1 MFCHLNLVICH
12 YFVICAL
19 SFVIKTMLSNPILQE
34 ALRIILYGTLVVL
47 FISVNAL
54 FLVWMER
61 RVSARIQLRR
71 GPIHVGWQGLLQ
83 TAADAIKLLSKELVL
98 PKDVDKFLYVLAPVL
113 VFAPIL
119 SAFIVLPLG
128 PHIIIRDL
136 NVGFLFVFSLTN
148 ISFIG
153 IFIAGWSSN
162 NKYAL
167 LGSMRAVAQNIS
179 YEIPLLLSTMGVV
192 IAAQSLKMSDLVS
205 AQSKNWFIVTQPVA
219 FLIFLCASLAEA
231 NRAPFDIPEAE
242 SELVAGFHTEYSGMR
257 FALFF
262 LGEYTAIFVSSAI
275 AATLFLGGWR
285 GPFMAGPFWLLLKIY
300 GLVLVIMWIRW
311 TFPRL
316 RSDQLMNFAWKV
328 LIPFAIVNVFVT
340 ALVITLQKY
349 FA

>member
-1 MFCHLNLVICH
+1 MIFKEL
-12 YFVICAL
+12 
-19 SFVIKTMLSNPILQE
+19 IK
-34 ALRIILYGTLVVL
+34 IIIYGTLVVL

-54 FLVWMER
+54 FLVWAER

-83 TAADAIKLLSKELVL
+83 TVADAVKLISKELVL
-98 PKDVDKFLYVLAPVL
+98 PKEADRFLYILAPML
-113 VFAPIL
+113 VFAPLL
-119 SAFIVLPLG
+119 SAFLVLPLAQNVV
-128 PHIIIRDL
+128 IRDL
-136 NVGFLFVFSLTN
+136 NIGFLFIFSLTN
-148 ISFIG
+148 ITFIG

-192 IAAQSLKMSDLVS
+192 LLTGTLKMSELVP
-205 AQSKNWFIVTQPVA
+205 AQAKGWFLFTQPVA
-219 FLIFLCASLAEA
+219 FLIFLCSSLAEA

-262 LGEYTAIFVSSAI
+262 LGEYTAIFISSAI
-275 AATLFLGGWR
+275 AAALFLGGWQ
-285 GPFMAGPFWLLLKIY
+285 GPLLP
-300 GLVLVIMWIRW
+300 GLVWFLIKTYGIIFIVMWIRW

-316 RSDQLMNFAWKV
+316 RSDQLMALAWKV
-328 LIPFAIVNVFVT
+328 LIPLAMVNVFVT
-340 ALVITLQKY
+340 ALVLELQKIL
-349 FA
+349 A

>member
-1 MFCHLNLVICH
+1 MLNH
-12 YFVICAL
+12 
-19 SFVIKTMLSNPILQE
+19 PILQE
-34 ALRIILYGTLVVL
+34 TLRIIFWGTFVTIFV
-47 FISVNAL
+47 SVNAL

-61 RVSARIQLRR
+61 RVSAQIQSRR
-71 GPIHVGWQGLLQ
+71 GPIHVGPQGLLQ
-83 TAADAIKLLSKELVL
+83 TIADAVKLISKELVF
-98 PKDVDKFLYVLAPVL
+98 PKQVDKFTYWLAPLL
-113 VFAPIL
+113 VFSPIL
-119 SAFIVLPLG
+119 SAFIILPLG
-128 PHIIIRDL
+128 PNTIIRDL
-136 NVGFLFVFSLTN
+136 NVGFLFVFALTN

-167 LGSMRAVAQNIS
+167 LGSMRAVGQNIS

-192 IAAQSLKMSDLVS
+192 MVAQTMRMTELVAAQEKG
-205 AQSKNWFIVTQPVA
+205 WFIFAQPVA
-219 FLIFLCASLAEA
+219 FIIFLCSSLAEA

-262 LGEYTAIFVSSAI
+262 LGEYTSIFISSAI

-285 GPFMAGPFWLLLKIY
+285 GPFMPGVWWLLLKIY
-300 GLVLVIMWIRW
+300 ALVFVIMWIRW

-328 LIPFAIVNVFVT
+328 LIPFGIVNVLFT
-340 ALVITLQKY
+340 AISLQIAK
-349 FA
+349 

>member
-1 MFCHLNLVICH
+1 MNL
-12 YFVICAL
+12 AL
-19 SFVIKTMLSNPILQE
+19 SIVLW
-34 ALRIILYGTLVVL
+34 GTLVTIFV
-47 FISVNAL
+47 SVNAL

-61 RVSARIQLRR
+61 RVSAAIQLRR
-71 GPIHVGWQGLLQ
+71 GPIHVGPQGLLQ
-83 TAADAIKLLSKELVL
+83 TIADAVKLISKELVN
-98 PKDVDKFLYVLAPVL
+98 PKNVDAFTYWLAPVM
-113 VFAPIL
+113 VFAPVL
-119 SAFIVLPLG
+119 SAFIILPLG
-128 PHIIIRDL
+128 PHTIIRDL
-136 NVGFLFVFSLTN
+136 NVGFLFVFSMTN

-167 LGSMRAVAQNIS
+167 LGAMRAVAQNIS

-192 IAAQSLKMSDLVS
+192 MLTGTLKMSSIVG
-205 AQSKNWFIVTQPVA
+205 AQGSLWFVVVQPLA
-219 FLIFLCASLAEA
+219 FLIFFISALAEA

-285 GPFMAGPFWLLLKIY
+285 GPWMPDVFWLLLKTY
-300 GLVLVIMWIRW
+300 GLVFVVMWVRW

-328 LIPFAIVNVFVT
+328 LIPLGILNVFVT
-340 ALVITLQKY
+340 ALVLQFLK
-349 FA
+349 

>member
-1 MFCHLNLVICH
+1 MTFIVQE
-12 YFVICAL
+12 
-19 SFVIKTMLSNPILQE
+19 ILKIV
-34 ALRIILYGTLVVL
+34 LFGTIVVL

-54 FLVWMER
+54 FLIWMER
-61 RVSARIQLRR
+61 KVSARIQLRQ
-71 GPIHVGWQGLLQ
+71 GPLHVGFQGALQ
-83 TAADAIKLLSKELVL
+83 TLADAIKLLSKELVF
-98 PKDVDKFLYVLAPVL
+98 PKQADKFCYWLAPIL
-113 VFAPIL
+113 VFAPVV
-119 SAFIVLPLG
+119 SAFIILPLSERW
-128 PHIIIRDL
+128 IIRDL

-148 ISFIG
+148 IGFIG

-192 IAAQSLKMSDLVS
+192 MAAGTLKMTSLVAAQSKG
-205 AQSKNWFIVTQPVA
+205 WFIITQPLA

-242 SELVAGFHTEYSGMR
+242 SELVAGFHTEFSGMR

-262 LGEYTAIFVSSAI
+262 LGEYTAIFISSAI
-275 AATLFLGGWR
+275 SATIFLGGWH
-285 GPFMAGPFWLLLKIY
+285 GPLLPGIVWFLIKVYAI
-300 GLVLVIMWIRW
+300 VFIIMWIRW

-316 RSDQLMNFAWKV
+316 RSDQLMAFAWKV

-340 ALVITLQKY
+340 ACMLQFQHY
-349 FA
+349 FL

>member
-1 MFCHLNLVICH
+1 V
-12 YFVICAL
+12 
-19 SFVIKTMLSNPILQE
+19 SFILE
-34 ALRIILYGTLVVL
+34 EIFKIVLWGTFVVL

-61 RVSARIQLRR
+61 KVSARIQLRQ
-71 GPIHVGWQGLLQ
+71 GPLHVGYQGMFQ
-83 TAADAIKLLSKELVL
+83 TLADALKLISKELVL
-98 PKDVDKFLYVLAPVL
+98 PRESDKALYMLAPVL
-113 VFAPIL
+113 VFAPL
-119 SAFIVLPLG
+119 LAAFIVLPLG
-128 PHIIIRDL
+128 PDAIIRDL
-136 NVGFLFVFSLTN
+136 NIGFLFVFCLTN
-148 ISFIG
+148 ITFIG

-192 IAAQSLKMSDLVS
+192 LIAQTMRMSQLVAAQDRV
-205 AQSKNWFIVTQPVA
+205 WFVVLQPVA
-219 FLIFLCASLAEA
+219 FILFICAALAEA

-262 LGEYTAIFVSSAI
+262 LGEYTAIFISSAI

-285 GPFMAGPFWLLLKIY
+285 GPLLPPVAWLLLKTYAI
-300 GLVLVIMWIRW
+300 VFVVMWIRW

-328 LIPFAIVNVFVT
+328 LIPFGIVNLFLT
-340 ALVITLQKY
+340 ALVL
-349 FA
+349 ALLR

>member
-1 MFCHLNLVICH
+1 M
-12 YFVICAL
+12 
-19 SFVIKTMLSNPILQE
+19 SFIQQE
-34 ALRIILYGTLVVL
+34 AIKIILYGTFVTL
-47 FISVNAL
+47 FVSVNAL
-54 FLVWMER
+54 FLVWLER

-71 GPIHVGWQGLLQ
+71 GPIHVGWQGSLQ
-83 TAADAIKLLSKELVL
+83 TIADAIKLLTKELVL
-98 PKDVDKFLYVLAPVL
+98 PKEADKFLYVLAPL
-113 VFAPIL
+113 IVFAPVL
-119 SAFIVLPLG
+119 AAFLILPLG
-128 PHIIIRDL
+128 PNLVMRDL

-153 IFIAGWSSN
+153 IFIAGWASN

-192 IAAQSLKMSDLVS
+192 MATQTMKMSELV
-205 AQSKNWFIVTQPVA
+205 AVQEKTWFIATQPLA
-219 FLIFLCASLAEA
+219 FLIFFCASLAEA

-262 LGEYTAIFVSSAI
+262 LGEYTAIFISSAI
-275 AATLFLGGWR
+275 AATLFLGGWQ
-285 GPFMAGPFWLLLKIY
+285 GPFLPGPFWLLLKTY
-300 GLVLVIMWIRW
+300 GIVFVVMWVRW

-328 LIPFAIVNVFVT
+328 LIPFAILNVFVT
-340 ALVITLQKY
+340 GLVIQCQKF
-349 FA
+349 FAS

>member
-1 MFCHLNLVICH
+1 MILNELLKIV
-12 YFVICAL
+12 
-19 SFVIKTMLSNPILQE
+19 
-34 ALRIILYGTLVVL
+34 LYGTLVIL
-47 FISVNAL
+47 FVSVNAL

-83 TAADAIKLLSKELVL
+83 TVADAVKLLTKELVT
-98 PKDVDKFLYVLAPVL
+98 PSRADKFLYWLAPVL
-113 VFAPIL
+113 VFAPTIA
-119 SAFIVLPLG
+119 AFLILPLSESFV
-128 PHIIIRDL
+128 IRDL
-136 NVGFLFVFSLTN
+136 NIGFLFVFSLTN

-162 NKYAL
+162 SKYAL

-192 IAAQSLKMSDLVS
+192 MMAETLKLSGIVTAQSTTWFVVPQFLAFVIFITS
-205 AQSKNWFIVTQPVA
+205 A
-219 FLIFLCASLAEA
+219 LAEA

-262 LGEYTAIFVSSAI
+262 LGEYTAIFISSAI
-275 AATLFLGGWR
+275 AAALFLGGWR
-285 GPFMAGPFWLLLKIY
+285 EPAVPWISLAGLGPLWFLLKTYAI
-300 GLVLVIMWIRW
+300 VFVVMWIRW

-316 RSDQLMNFAWKV
+316 RSDQLMALAWKV
-328 LIPFAIVNVFVT
+328 LIPLALLNLFLTAVMMQVFA
-340 ALVITLQKY
+340 K
-349 FA
+349 

>member
-1 MFCHLNLVICH
+1 MTPFIQQE
-12 YFVICAL
+12 
-19 SFVIKTMLSNPILQE
+19 VIK
-34 ALRIILYGTLVVL
+34 IILYGTLVTL
-47 FISVNAL
+47 FVSVNAL
-54 FLVWMER
+54 FLIWLER

-71 GPIHVGWQGLLQ
+71 GPIHVGWQGSLQ
-83 TAADAIKLLSKELVL
+83 TVADAIKLLTKELVL
-98 PKDVDKFLYVLAPVL
+98 PKESDRFLYTLAPL
-113 VFAPIL
+113 IVFAPIVA
-119 SAFIVLPLG
+119 AFLILPLA
-128 PHIIIRDL
+128 PNLVMRDL

-153 IFIAGWSSN
+153 IFIAGWASN

-192 IAAQSLKMSDLVS
+192 MAAQTMKMSELV
-205 AQSKNWFIVTQPVA
+205 AVQEKTWFIATQPLA
-219 FLIFLCASLAEA
+219 FLIFFCASLAEA

-285 GPFMAGPFWLLLKIY
+285 GPFLPGPFWLLLKTY
-300 GLVLVIMWIRW
+300 GIVFVVMWVRW

-328 LIPFAIVNVFVT
+328 LIPFAILNVFVT
-340 ALVITLQKY
+340 ALVIQCQKF
-349 FA
+349 FAS

>member
-1 MFCHLNLVICH
+1 MNLVW
-12 YFVICAL
+12 
-19 SFVIKTMLSNPILQE
+19 QE
-34 ALRIILYGTLVVL
+34 LFKIILYGSIVVL
-47 FISVNAL
+47 FITVNAL

-61 RVSARIQLRR
+61 RVAARIQIRR
-71 GPIHVGWQGLLQ
+71 GPIHVGPQGLLQ
-83 TAADAIKLLSKELVL
+83 TVADAVKLISKELTW
-98 PKDVDKFLYVLAPVL
+98 PRNADKFCYWLAPVL
-113 VFAPIL
+113 VFSPLL
-119 SAFIVLPLG
+119 SAFLIIPLTKNF
-128 PHIIIRDL
+128 IMRDL
-136 NVGFLFVFSLTN
+136 NIGFLFVFALTN

-153 IFIAGWSSN
+153 IFLAGWASN

-192 IAAQSLKMSDLVS
+192 LIAGTMKMTEIVAL
-205 AQSKNWFIVTQPVA
+205 QEKMWFAALQPLA
-219 FLIFLCASLAEA
+219 FMLFFCSSLAEA

-275 AATLFLGGWR
+275 AATIFLGGWQ
-285 GPFMAGPFWLLLKIY
+285 GPFLPGPHWLVLKIY
-300 GLVLVIMWIRW
+300 SIVFVVIWVRW

-328 LIPFAIVNVFVT
+328 LIPFGIVNIFVT
-340 ALVITLQKY
+340 AVVLY
-349 FA
+349 FTSS